1 MLKIALD
8 AMGGDNGPVETVK
21 GAVEAID
28 VTESIIVLIGQEEL
42 INNELK
48 KYTYDK
54 SRIEVV
60 NATEVIT
67 NDEKPIPAI
76 RAKKDSSMVVGFNLL
91 KEDKIDAFLSAG
103 STGALVAGG
112 TLKVGRIKGIGR
124 PALTIPF
131 PTTKGVTILTDAGAN
146 TECKPKNL
154 MDFAIMGSVYA
165 EQVLDK
171 KNPTVGIVNVGSEEG
186 KGNTLVNESFELMK
200 ASDLNFTG
208 NVEAREI
215 PMGTTDVVVC
225 DGFTGN
231 VILKLTEGVAKSFN
245 NELKAVF
252 TSNLLTK
259 LAAIPLMKGLK
270 AFKKRM
276 DYTEYGGAPLL
287 GTKKAIVKAHGS
299 SNAKAFRYAIRYAEK
314 YAKNDVIHNIEEKIK
329 SRS

>member
-1 MLKIALD
+1 MMKIALD
-8 AMGGDNGPVETVK
+8 AMGGDHGPIETVK
-21 GAVEAID
+21 GAIESLK
-28 VTESIIVLIGQEEL
+28 VTDSIIVLIGLEDV
-42 INNELK
+42 INEELK

-54 SRIEVV
+54 NRIEVV
-60 NATEVIT
+60 HASEIIT
-67 NDEKPIPAI
+67 TDEKPIKAI
-76 RAKKDSSMVVGFNLL
+76 RTKKDSSMVVGFNLL
-91 KEDKIDAFLSAG
+91 KEDKIQAFLSAG
-103 STGALVAGG
+103 STGALVTGG
-112 TLKVGRIKGIGR
+112 TLKLGRIKGIDR

-131 PTTKGVTILTDAGAN
+131 PTTKGITILTDAGAN

-154 MDFAIMGSVYA
+154 LDFAVMGSVYA

-171 KNPTVGIVNVGSEEG
+171 KNPTVGLVNVGSEEG
-186 KGNTLVNESFELMK
+186 KGNSLANGSFDLITE
-200 ASDLNFTG
+200 SDLNFIG

-215 PMGTTDVVVC
+215 PFGASDVVVC

-245 NELKAVF
+245 SELKKVF

-259 LAAIPLMKGLK
+259 LASIPLMKGLK

-287 GTKKAIVKAHGS
+287 GTKKPVVKAHGS